1 MVEQYAI
8 PAKKHIE
15 NSETDRQT
23 KRLNDLIQ
31 QVKQDVSLNQ
41 SKIGRSKC
49 GGMSMTQDV
58 ANVTNESQM
67 PNVTN
72 EELHI
77 SQMVTK
83 VPQNGGS
90 QQPQSELHKLHL
102 LQTLQSLQYL
112 KNLRKPEATELLA
125 KTVYLPPPR
134 NPACKKTL
142 IFDLDETLIHC
153 VDDIAADPPDV
164 VLPVTFPNGEVV
176 DAGVNI
182 RPGAVECLKEVN
194 KSFQVVVFTA
204 SHKFYADVVL
214 DHLDPT
220 GELIQYRLYR
230 DSCYQT
236 ADGVYVKDLRII
248 KNRQLKDLVIVDNA
262 VYSFG
267 FQLDNGIPIIPF
279 YNNPEDEELLHLVNY
294 INCLAH
300 FEDIREQN
308 ARAFQLRELES
319 TDLSEYLD
327 YFFNQN
333 KEQPQQTQ
341 SSESLTQTSY
351 QSETNCRVQLHQE
364 HVGAIQEEENEETDE
379 EDSRIEKR
387 KSGFE
392 KESKP

>member
-1 MVEQYAI
+1 M
-8 PAKKHIE
+8 
-15 NSETDRQT
+15 
-23 KRLNDLIQ
+23 
-31 QVKQDVSLNQ
+31 
-41 SKIGRSKC
+41 
-49 GGMSMTQDV
+49 
-58 ANVTNESQM
+58 
-67 PNVTN
+67 
-72 EELHI
+72 
-77 SQMVTK
+77 
-83 VPQNGGS
+83 
-90 QQPQSELHKLHL
+90 
-102 LQTLQSLQYL
+102 QTLQSLQYL

-248 KNRQLKDLVIVDNA
+248 KNR
-262 VYSFG
+262 
-267 FQLDNGIPIIPF
+267 
-279 YNNPEDEELLHLVNY
+279 
-294 INCLAH
+294 
-300 FEDIREQN
+300 
-308 ARAFQLRELES
+308 
-319 TDLSEYLD
+319 
-327 YFFNQN
+327 
-333 KEQPQQTQ
+333 
-341 SSESLTQTSY
+341 
-351 QSETNCRVQLHQE
+351 
-364 HVGAIQEEENEETDE
+364 
-379 EDSRIEKR
+379 
-387 KSGFE
+387 
-392 KESKP
+392 